1 MLKCRREGKHRGK
14 LQNKKL
20 KYFFENQGDVKALS
34 CIITGG
40 PAPILRSVNKVS
52 AKTWRI
58 LSENDAISMT
68 TVP

>member
-1 MLKCRREGKHRGK
+1 MSGFKDGGQVIVPVPLEFTGV
-14 LQNKKL
+14 LIP
-20 KYFFENQGDVKALS
+20 LS
-34 CIITGG
+34 CIITVG

-68 TVP
+68 TGP